1 MLLPRGPDEG
11 GPSEQSR
18 VTLLRSGRPVIKP
31 KPGIRT
37 WVRDSSNKAFYPDGK
52 KQNFSLK
59 MNSSSTVYKDGQVG
73 LFVELLSFVTTS
85 SPEGPRQSPPAESRT
100 GSSSALP
107 TCGPRRA
114 GALIAAH
121 YSSCAESA
129 PGSDL
134 RREAQS
140 VWRRHL
146 CLGSLGSGGTQ
157 LV

>member
-11 GPSEQSR
+11 GPSERSK

-73 LFVELLSFVTTS
+73 LFV
-85 SPEGPRQSPPAESRT
+85 
-100 GSSSALP
+100 
-107 TCGPRRA
+107 
-114 GALIAAH
+114 
-121 YSSCAESA
+121 
-129 PGSDL
+129 
-134 RREAQS
+134 
-140 VWRRHL
+140 
-146 CLGSLGSGGTQ
+146 
-157 LV
+157 